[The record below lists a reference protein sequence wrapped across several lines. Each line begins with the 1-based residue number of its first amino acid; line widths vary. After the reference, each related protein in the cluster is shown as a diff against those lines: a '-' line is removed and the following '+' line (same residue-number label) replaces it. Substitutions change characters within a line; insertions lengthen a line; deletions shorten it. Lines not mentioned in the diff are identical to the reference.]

1 MEYLD
6 IYKKRLNKYGTNYQE
21 RIQTE
26 RERLFL
32 LYLKK
37 TVYLVEFE
45 YNEELR
51 QGSLEPYRQDDTK
64 TLQYLLTPITQ
75 ELKIGSVLLLTNIKG
90 KQQRYLV
97 YYQDDHAANGYNK
110 YIVLKMTNLITWVS
124 RDKERCEIWAYFYG
138 QEDNML
144 KDELK
149 SRSRSH
155 ILYNE
160 NLKLSFFVCPLD
172 NRIKKEDY
180 FEIEVLDKAG
190 ISTTEAYIVSGFDKI
205 STPGIEYISVDPIYI
220 YDKDD
225 SKKNAQQ
232 DYSGEDYF
240 WVTGGDD

>member
-6 IYKKRLNKYGTNYQE
+6 IYKKRLNRYGTDYQS

-26 RERLFL
+26 RERLFE

-37 TVYLVEFE
+37 TVYLVDFI
-45 YNEELR
+45 YNDELR
-51 QGSLEPYRQDDTK
+51 YGSLEPYTQDDTK
-64 TLQYLLTPITQ
+64 TLQYLLTPISQ
-75 ELKIGSVLLLTNIKG
+75 EVEVGSVLLLTNKKG
-90 KQQRYLV
+90 QQQRYLV
-97 YYQDDHAANGYNK
+97 YFKDNHAANGYNK
-110 YIVLKMTNLITWVS
+110 YTMLKITNLITWIS

-180 FEIEVLDKAG
+180 FEIEITDSNN
-190 ISTTEAYIVSGFDKI
+190 ITTKEAYLVTGFDKI
-205 STPGIEYISVDPIYI
+205 STPGIEYVSVDPLYI
-220 YDKDD
+220 YSDDDK
-225 SKKNAQQ
+225 KKNTEEL
-232 DYSGEDYF
+232 YSGEDYF
-240 WVTGGDD
+240 WVTGGDS

>member
-6 IYKKRLNKYGTNYQE
+6 IYKKRLNRYGTDYQS

-26 RERLFL
+26 RERLFE

-37 TVYLVEFE
+37 TVYLVDFI
-45 YNEELR
+45 YNDELR
-51 QGSLEPYRQDDTK
+51 YGSLEPYTQDDTK
-64 TLQYLLTPITQ
+64 TLQYLLTPISQ
-75 ELKIGSVLLLTNIKG
+75 EVEVGSVLLLTNKKG
-90 KQQRYLV
+90 QQQRYLV
-97 YYQDDHAANGYNK
+97 YFKDNHAANGYNK
-110 YIVLKMTNLITWVS
+110 YTMLKITNLITWIS

-180 FEIEVLDKAG
+180 FEIEITDSNN
-190 ISTTEAYIVSGFDKI
+190 ITTKEAYLVTGFDKI
-205 STPGIEYISVDPIYI
+205 STPGVEYVSVDPLYI
-220 YDKDD
+220 YSDD
-225 SKKNAQQ
+225 DEKKNTEEL
-232 DYSGEDYF
+232 YSGEDYF
-240 WVTGGDD
+240 WVTGGDS